1 MKNTQH
7 ESGAVSMETENSKI
21 LFGKGELEG
30 HRFHL
35 RKDPKGGTIVVDAS
49 RLLFLNES
57 GYDYAIAAVEGKS
70 VDEIIKIIRTKYRG
84 VKPDTIRAHYTELK
98 DKILSFIAQPDVS
111 PIETFD
117 FGEVEPFSHE
127 PPAPYRVDLALT
139 YRCNNTC
146 PHCYVPPE
154 RRGWN
159 ATHELE
165 TPKWKKI
172 LDTLLDQ
179 AIPHVT
185 FTGGEPTLRDDLVD
199 LVQYAEDIGIIA
211 GLVTNGRRLT
221 QPLVDALVNAGIDY
235 VQITFESHLPEIHDL
250 MVGFKGAWKETL
262 AGLKRFIDTDI
273 YTITNT
279 TLTQFNRPTITKTV
293 AFLATLG
300 QTQFAMNGLIYSGSG
315 KEVADEQAIPEE
327 DLDEI
332 ITDVL
337 AEAAEHDIRLIWY
350 SPTMYCHFDPT
361 EYGLGPRR
369 CSAAYSSLAIEPN
382 GDVLPCQSY
391 FEPLGNILTDSW
403 ETIWN
408 HPTALA
414 LRGHTKLADECLSCE
429 LLKECGGG
437 CPLFTEYKQVCC
449 HHNVGG

>member
-1 MKNTQH
+1 
-7 ESGAVSMETENSKI
+7 METDRSKI
-21 LFGKGELEG
+21 LFGKGELVG

-35 RKDPKGGTIVVDAS
+35 RKDPSGGTIVVDAS

-70 VDEIIKIIRTKYRG
+70 EDEIIDLIRNKYRG
-84 VKPDTIRAHYTELK
+84 TNPDTIRTHYNELK

-117 FGEVEPFSHE
+117 FGEVEPFSHK
-127 PPAPYRVDLALT
+127 PSAPYRVDLALT

-146 PHCYVPPE
+146 PHCYVPPK
-154 RRGWN
+154 RREWD
-159 ATHELE
+159 ATHEVE
-165 TPKWKKI
+165 TAKWKRI
-172 LDTLLDQ
+172 LDLLLDQ

-185 FTGGEPTLRDDLVD
+185 FTGGEPTLRDDLVE

-221 QPLVDALVNAGIDY
+221 QSLVDDLVKAGLDY
-235 VQITFESHLPEIHDL
+235 VQITFESHLPEIHNQ
-250 MVGFKGAWKETL
+250 MVGVKGAWKETL
-262 AGLKRFIDTDI
+262 AGLKRFIATDI
-273 YTITNT
+273 YTLTNT
-279 TLTQFNRPTITKTV
+279 TLTQQNRPTITETV
-293 AFLATLG
+293 AFLAKLG
-300 QTQFAMNGLIYSGSG
+300 QQQFAMNGLIYSGSG
-315 KEVADEQAIPEE
+315 KEVADKQAIPEQ

-332 ITDVL
+332 ITDIL
-337 AEAAEHDIRLIWY
+337 AEAAEHDIRMIWY

-382 GDVLPCQSY
+382 GAVLPCQSY

-403 ETIWN
+403 DTIWN
-408 HPTALA
+408 HSTAKA
-414 LRGHTKLADECLSCE
+414 LRGHKKLQDKCLSCE
-429 LLKECGGG
+429 LLKACGGG
-437 CPLFTEYKQVCC
+437 CPLFTEYKEVCC